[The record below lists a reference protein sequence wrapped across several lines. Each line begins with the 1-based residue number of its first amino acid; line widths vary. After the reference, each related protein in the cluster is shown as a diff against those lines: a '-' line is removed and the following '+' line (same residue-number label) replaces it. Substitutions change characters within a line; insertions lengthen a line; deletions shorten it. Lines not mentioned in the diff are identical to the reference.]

1 MYLYDS
7 ELLSECV
14 KRDNSSNV
22 EYDGRIQNKKL
33 KRHTKIFFSCHC
45 SNSGQK
51 TFRSVVKHGGMF
63 CKDCTII
70 KRRSHRV

>member
-7 ELLSECV
+7 ELLSECM

-63 CKDCTII
+63 CKDCTI
-70 KRRSHRV
+70 KRRRSCRV